1 MTIFLYQPAFF
12 YDMTQKQ
19 GKGALPEISR
29 YHRQEMLKEIGKKGQ
44 EQLAKSRVAVLGIGA
59 IGTATAE
66 LLARAGIGRI
76 ELIDRDIVELHNLQ
90 RQSLFTENDCNKPK
104 AVVAAEHL
112 KKINSAITI
121 ESSVKDM
128 NHETIEIL
136 KDYDLV
142 LDCTDNMETRFLL
155 NDFCVNNSKPWI
167 YASAVG
173 TKGRVL
179 VFMPIKSNPC
189 FRCLFSPPAPGSLET
204 CDTVGVLNTVTATI
218 ASLQVT
224 EALKILTNQEPTKEL
239 IAYDI
244 WMHSFEKIKVKKK
257 KECLCCEKK
266 QFTFLE
272 GKKETSAIK
281 LCGQGRIQIRGK
293 MPNMQELEKRLQKI
307 GKVTKSEYGIYFVS
321 NDADFFLFPDGRC
334 LVKAT
339 TKEEAKAIYAK
350 FVGN

>member
-1 MTIFLYQPAFF
+1 MIRIE
-12 YDMTQKQ
+12 KN
-19 GKGALPEISR
+19 R
-29 YHRQEMLKEIGKKGQ
+29 YERQELLKEIGKKGQ
-44 EQLAKSRVAVLGIGA
+44 EQLTKSRVAVLGIGA

-104 AVVAAEHL
+104 AVVAAEYL
-112 KKINSAITI
+112 KKINSAIRI
-121 ESSVKDM
+121 ESHTTDM
-128 NHETIEIL
+128 NYETIEIL
-136 KDYDLV
+136 KNYDLI

-173 TKGRVL
+173 TKGRML

-189 FRCLFSPPAPGSLET
+189 FRCLFSSPVPGSLET
-204 CDTVGVLNTVTATI
+204 CDTVGVLNTITTTI
-218 ASLQVT
+218 AALQVT
-224 EALKILTNQEPTKEL
+224 EALKILTSQEPTKEL

-244 WMHSFEKIKVKKK
+244 WKHFFEKIKVKKK

-272 GKKETSAIK
+272 GKKETTGVK

-307 GKVTKSEYGIYFVS
+307 GKVTVSEYGLLFTNNNI
-321 NDADFFLFPDGRC
+321 DFFLFPDGRC

-339 TKEEAKAIYAK
+339 TKEEAKAIYGK